1 MNVKLYLLSS
11 SLFFC
16 SLAASAQRSMQ
27 AEEFPLG
34 QYEELTDTKPHDSDA
49 KWAAMK
55 SPVMLSWASTDVR
68 YGKHRVP
75 HLANSSACTLKAWRG
90 ERVNAQAV
98 LWTNVDLNDVELT
111 VSDLRSGAN
120 VIPASKVRSHFVRYV
135 MTDELNKDGKG
146 GCGCRE
152 NKAEWDS
159 SVVADAL
166 DINKWL
172 PVQRKTAQPLWVN
185 VWVPEDAKPGTYTGT
200 LTVRGGG
207 MDDRVLKLS
216 VQVLNRTLALEPRP
230 LAEPVCRG
238 ALL

>member
-34 QYEELTDTKPHDSDA
+34 QYEELTDTKQHDSDA

-68 YGKHRVP
+68 YGKHHVP
-75 HLANSSACTLKAWRG
+75 QLANSSACTLKAWRG

-111 VSDLRSGAN
+111 VSDLRSGTN

-152 NKAEWDS
+152 NKAEWTRP
-159 SVVADAL
+159 
-166 DINKWL
+166 WL
-172 PVQRKTAQPLWVN
+172 PTRSTSTSGCPCSARRRSLC
-185 VWVPEDAKPGTYTGT
+185 G
-200 LTVRGGG
+200 
-207 MDDRVLKLS
+207 
-216 VQVLNRTLALEPRP
+216 
-230 LAEPVCRG
+230 
-238 ALL
+238 

>member
-75 HLANSSACTLKAWRG
+75 QLK
-90 ERVNAQAV
+90 
-98 LWTNVDLNDVELT
+98 T
-111 VSDLRSGAN
+111 VAPARLRHGVASVSTPRLCSG
-120 VIPASKVRSHFVRYV
+120 P
-135 MTDELNKDGKG
+135 T
-146 GCGCRE
+146 
-152 NKAEWDS
+152 
-159 SVVADAL
+159 
-166 DINKWL
+166 
-172 PVQRKTAQPLWVN
+172 
-185 VWVPEDAKPGTYTGT
+185 
-200 LTVRGGG
+200 
-207 MDDRVLKLS
+207 
-216 VQVLNRTLALEPRP
+216 
-230 LAEPVCRG
+230 
-238 ALL
+238 

>member
-1 MNVKLYLLSS
+1 MNVRHYLLSS
-11 SLFFC
+11 GLLFC
-16 SLAASAQRSMQ
+16 ALTASAQRSMQ

-34 QYEELTDTKPHDSDA
+34 QYEELTDTKPHDADA

-68 YGKHRVP
+68 YGKHHVP
-75 HLANSSACTLKAWRG
+75 QLAKLSNACTLKAWRG

-98 LWTNVDLNDVELT
+98 LWTNTDLNDVEML

-159 SVVADAL
+159 SIVADAL

-172 PVQRKTAQPLWVN
+172 PVQRKTAQPL
-185 VWVPEDAKPGTYTGT
+185 
-200 LTVRGGG
+200 
-207 MDDRVLKLS
+207 
-216 VQVLNRTLALEPRP
+216 
-230 LAEPVCRG
+230 
-238 ALL
+238 

>member
-68 YGKHRVP
+68 YGKHHVP
-75 HLANSSACTLKAWRG
+75 QLANSSACTLKAWRG

-98 LWTNVDLNDVELT
+98 LWTNIDLNDVELT
-111 VSDLRSGAN
+111 MSDLRSGAN

-172 PVQRKTAQPLWVN
+172 PVQRIHLQSLSLFRGFA
-185 VWVPEDAKPGTYTGT
+185 VPPGKQHRCRFKEIFRLLIGQR
-200 LTVRGGG
+200 LDMLHPVVFDGN
-207 MDDRVLKLS
+207 
-216 VQVLNRTLALEPRP
+216 QEWNRSGIADNI
-230 LAEPVCRG
+230 
-238 ALL
+238 